1 MIETTVIMVKTPMM
15 MPSSVRNVLNL
26 LVQREPMAIE
36 TDSPILTLAIVFIYI
51 LQYMI
56 RMREAKVFL
65 TTHFTENKMRE

>member
-26 LVQREPMAIE
+26 LVQREDIAIA
-36 TDSPILTLAIVFIYI
+36 TDSPTLILAIIFLYI

-56 RMREAKVFL
+56 RKKEVKGFGEWIRSPKDF
-65 TTHFTENKMRE
+65 